1 MIEPIRSAH
10 SIFLT
15 IAIILAS
22 SFGIPCKAQNAD
34 SVLTVRE
41 QCDLFILYPYVD
53 MLKDP
58 NRSLNLDMVRER
70 DSSFRPVGQ
79 DIYPTHQ
86 DKDVDG
92 YWLRFRV
99 NNLSGGT
106 LKDVLYFHPS
116 IDSIHVYLIL
126 PDGKI
131 QSSLISSLIASSK
144 RPLHL
149 SQELALPVDL
159 PAGETTFYLCVVTR
173 SLISKQ
179 LGNII
184 LNLAERDTF
193 VNFFLRMRHY
203 HGIALGILMVM
214 TIFHVFVFIFFRG
227 KTYMY
232 FSINLGIVVIYLA
245 LQKYYQAEIA
255 WLEPLYSALRYVHD
269 PAGSLVSLTVLL
281 FTQSFL
287 RTYKDDLLMHRIMN
301 GVAVLLVINTLLLF
315 FLVGLYVNN
324 IISIYL
330 GLLSTLLVTI
340 ASLRSF
346 LKGNRYAL
354 YVFFGY
360 LLFLMVP
367 VVYLIPMPG
376 YMHYKNNESDYHYFA
391 EAIRCLIFAIGIA
404 DQFNG
409 VRKAG
414 IRAEEDKERLEVEK
428 AGQLQS
434 ERERISRELHDN
446 FGSRIT
452 NLGLAMG
459 RLEPGPAKSQRIT
472 DLQDQLEQVMIELRN
487 TIWVIE
493 KNEIRA
499 DDLEMKI
506 RNMIWQF
513 QKPNEHIR
521 FDFAITANPDQTLT
535 ATQAV
540 NILRVLQEA
549 IHNSIRHGK
558 PANINITLHMAD
570 HECILTCDDDGVG
583 FNAQEQHGAE
593 HFGLVN
599 MKKRAEF
606 IGGSI
611 SFAPV
616 NGKGASVRMSFP
628 VTG

>member
-1 MIEPIRSAH
+1 MIQPTRSAH
-10 SIFLT
+10 PILLT
-15 IAIILAS
+15 LAIILAS
-22 SFGIPCKAQNAD
+22 AVFIPAEAQTAD
-34 SVLTVRE
+34 SVLTITE
-41 QCDLFILYPYVD
+41 QRDLFILYPYVE

-58 NRSLNLDMVRER
+58 KRLLNLSMVRER
-70 DSSFRPVGQ
+70 DSSFRPIGQ

-86 DKDVDG
+86 DKDIDG
-92 YWLRFRV
+92 YWLRLKV

-106 LKDVLYFHPS
+106 LKDALYFHPS
-116 IDSIHVYLIL
+116 PDSILVFHIT
-126 PDGKI
+126 PDGI
-131 QSSLISSLIASSK
+131 VHPTVMSSLIASRK

-159 PAGETTFYLCVVTR
+159 PSGESTFYLCVVTR

-184 LNLAERDTF
+184 LNLAERDAF

-203 HGIALGILMVM
+203 HGIALGILIVM
-214 TIFHVFVFIFFRG
+214 TIFHVFIFFFFGGR
-227 KTYMY
+227 TYMY
-232 FSINLGIVVIYLA
+232 FSINLGIVVVYLA
-245 LQKYYQAEIA
+245 LQKYYQAEIS
-255 WLEPLYSALRYVHD
+255 WLEPIYPMLRYVHD
-269 PAGSLVSLTVLL
+269 PAGSLVGLTVLL

-301 GVAVLLVINTLLLF
+301 GVAVLLAINTVLLF
-315 FLVGLYVNN
+315 FLVGLYINN
-324 IISIYL
+324 LISIYL

-376 YMHYKNNESDYHYFA
+376 YMHYQNNESDYHYFA

-459 RLEPGPAKSQRIT
+459 RLEPGPSKSQRIT

-513 QKPNEHIR
+513 QKPNEHIH
-521 FDFAITANPDQTLT
+521 FNFSISANPDRTLT

-558 PANINITLHMAD
+558 PENINIRLHMAD
-570 HECILTCDDDGVG
+570 HECTLTCEDDGIG
-583 FNAQEQHGAE
+583 FDPEETYGAD

-611 SFAPV
+611 SFNPV
-616 NGKGASVRMSFP
+616 NGKGAAVKMIFP
-628 VTG
+628 VLR